1 MDDTAPETTEPT
13 PAGPKRVI
21 GGRPELPKVVGR
33 PAAPP
38 RTFKPG
44 PLPSAADSVAAEGW
58 QEVDEDGNPV
68 GSAPGAPGAPGSPEA
83 PLAGP
88 AKVTGMTVVPGSPR
102 PPESVDFEHACCKA
116 VRQNP
121 DDPDPLGAPDEP
133 QQELQKTEP
142 YLTWQGPLKPTARF
156 GIVAALG
163 GVLCAVAAVL
173 GAMGMVIA
181 ALAVSA
187 AAALVILYIVASGAI
202 ASAATRRIAIQAH
215 RHIVDPKLERGKLFH
230 ATLDT
235 NGSHVPGAVRVE
247 ITDQLAPGLRPVERP
262 LLTGAGRVTYKVR
275 PQGRGLLT
283 FAGLDVKVTSFDG
296 LWLADQQW
304 RLRTTVE
311 VETSMAGTMWK
322 ALVTGYIPFDQSTPS
337 AIVKLYRDIETE
349 VVREMA
355 AGDKMRDVNWK
366 YFARMGKMIVRQRS
380 SEGETTILLTIDCTQ
395 TMLMDQ
401 AGYRNLDMAVE
412 IAHEM
417 ADAGLRRNHECGL
430 LAFNE
435 ARILD
440 HVRPTRA
447 KVQIKR
453 LTKHLQNLANHHL
466 PEEGEDPVEILI
478 AGDPEN
484 LRLGM
489 GQGFKQ
495 RNTASLTM
503 IFFTDLQGTPDEV
516 IQTVSKAAQ
525 SGTRVVIMLMPGP
538 KLKPVTPGKKEDDYS
553 LRSQAHTNKM
563 RELLIANG
571 CEFQEVHPTAE
582 DFKLEAVLPEGYQ
595 DEQAAE
601 AQA

>member
-1 MDDTAPETTEPT
+1 MDEPT
-13 PAGPKRVI
+13 PDPTPTGPKRVI
-21 GGRPELPKVVGR
+21 GGRPELPKVIGR
-33 PAAPP
+33 PAVEPK
-38 RTFKPG
+38 TFKPA
-44 PLPSAADSVAAEGW
+44 PIPAAGEAAATFE
-58 QEVDEDGNPV
+58 EVGEDGQPL
-68 GSAPGAPGAPGSPEA
+68 A
-83 PLAGP
+83 PLEGP
-88 AKVTGMTVVPGSPR
+88 ARVTGMTVVPGSPR
-102 PPESVDFEHACCKA
+102 PAESVDFEHACCKA

-121 DDPDPLGAPDEP
+121 DDPDPLGSPGEP
-133 QQELQKTEP
+133 QQELKKTEP
-142 YLTWQGPLKPTARF
+142 FLTWQGPLKPTARF
-156 GIVAALG
+156 GIVAAVG

-173 GAMGMVIA
+173 GASGLVVA
-181 ALAVSA
+181 ALAT
-187 AAALVILYIVASGAI
+187 
-202 ASAATRRIAIQAH
+202 SAATALVLLYIIVSGLVASSATKRIAILAT

-235 NGSHVPGAVRVE
+235 SGSVIPGAVRVE
-247 ITDQLAPGLRPVERP
+247 ITDQVAPGLRPVERP
-262 LLTGAGRVTYKVR
+262 LLTGPGRVTYKVR

-283 FAGLDVKVTSFDG
+283 FAGLDVAVTSRDG
-296 LWLADQQW
+296 MWVSDQQW
-304 RLRTTVE
+304 QLRTTVE
-311 VETSMAGTMWK
+311 VESSTAGVMWK
-322 ALVTGYIPFDQSTPS
+322 ALVTGYIPFDQSMPS

-366 YFARMGKMIVRQRS
+366 YFARMGKMIVRQRTT
-380 SEGETTILLTIDCTQ
+380 EGETTILLAIDCTQ

-417 ADAGLRRNHECGL
+417 AEAGLRRNHECGI

-447 KVQIKR
+447 KIQIKR
-453 LTKHLQNLANHHL
+453 ITKHLQNLANHHL

-525 SGTRVVIMLMPGP
+525 SGTRVVIMLLPGP
-538 KLKPVTPGKKEDDYS
+538 KLKPVAGGKKAIDYT
-553 LRSQAHTNKM
+553 LRSVAHTNKM

-571 CEFQEVHPTAE
+571 CEFTEVNPTPD
-582 DFKLEAVLPEGYQ
+582 DFKLEAELPEGFEDQ
-595 DEQAAE
+595 AE